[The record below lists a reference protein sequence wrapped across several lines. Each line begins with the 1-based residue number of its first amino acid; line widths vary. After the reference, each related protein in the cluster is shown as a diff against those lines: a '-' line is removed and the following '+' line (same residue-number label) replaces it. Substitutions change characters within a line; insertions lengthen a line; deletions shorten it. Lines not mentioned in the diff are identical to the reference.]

1 MERESFCSPEV
12 AQLLNSHFIPIKVDR
27 EERPDVDAIYMNYV
41 QATSGSGGWPLN
53 AFITPDLEPVFGGTY
68 WPGPNN
74 SMTAVGTAVSGT
86 VSFVDILEKMRN
98 VWTQQEGRC
107 RESAKEITRQLREF
121 AQEGEHTH
129 QMGEKGEGEGL
140 EVELL
145 EEAFQHFRKKYD
157 KINGGFSAAPKFP
170 TPVNLSFLLRLGHW
184 PQTVK
189 DVVGETDCQHAL
201 NMAVHTLRNMA
212 RGGIRDQIG
221 YGFARYSAL
230 SSIIFQPP
238 SFRPSEEH

>member
-12 AQLLNSHFIPIKVDR
+12 AQLLNTHFIPIKIDR
-27 EERPDVDAIYMNYV
+27 EVRPDIDAIYMNYV
-41 QATSGSGGWPLN
+41 QATTGSGGWPLN
-53 AFITPDLEPVFGGTY
+53 VFVTPDLEPVFGGTY

-74 SMTAVGTAVSGT
+74 SMTAVGTAVAQT
-86 VSFVDILEKMRN
+86 VGFVDILEKMRD

-121 AQEGEHTH
+121 AEEGVHSH

-157 KINGGFSAAPKFP
+157 KFNGGFSTAPKFP
-170 TPVNLSFLLRLGHW
+170 TPVNLNFLLRLGQW

-189 DVVGETDCQHAL
+189 DVVGESECQHAS
-201 NMAVHTLRNMA
+201 NMATHTLRSMA

-221 YGFARYSAL
+221 CTY
-230 SSIIFQPP
+230 
-238 SFRPSEEH
+238 FRSLCFLFWTEP